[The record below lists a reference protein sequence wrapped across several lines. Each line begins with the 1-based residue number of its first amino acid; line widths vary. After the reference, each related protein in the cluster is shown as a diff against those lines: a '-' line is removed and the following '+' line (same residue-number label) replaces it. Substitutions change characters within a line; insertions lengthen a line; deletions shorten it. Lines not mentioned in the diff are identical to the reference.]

1 MLVRK
6 YWWCDGEREL
16 IYSTT
21 TTGTLHHNFFL
32 ILSTIMWTVWSLWL
46 TDFSKD
52 ITLTNFDY
60 KNVNHVFLWDV
71 IHSTEFLNDY
81 MLPVSTYMFFFFS
94 LLNPQIIKTEGKII
108 QSYSNYIQYSFF
120 KNNKVIIYNFGLG
133 IQSRKITC

>member
-1 MLVRK
+1 
-6 YWWCDGEREL
+6 
-16 IYSTT
+16 
-21 TTGTLHHNFFL
+21 
-32 ILSTIMWTVWSLWL
+32 MWTVWSLWL

-120 KNNKVIIYNFGLG
+120 KNNKVIIYNSGLG